1 MEINGVKIEVPE
13 GMESYIVD
21 GEVRFRKKL
30 SLDDVYK
37 KLFFN
42 RPIYYMNDTGWSSER
57 RDNFDSMI
65 PLDNREFKNNC
76 TSEKQVEKLLA
87 IIQLMNVA
95 KYLNGDWQPNWGNN
109 DGYEYK
115 YYLFIDYPGNKI
127 EIAYVASCC
136 SDGIYFKSEELAQQA
151 IDILGEEAIKLAL
164 CTDW

>member
-1 MEINGVKIEVPE
+1 MDSKNLTIIPPK
-13 GMESYIVD
+13 GMEAYQEGNEIKFHPIEEKTVYKDVARRLFYGKTAWYISNE
-21 GEVRFRKKL
+21 GGIRKL
-30 SLDDVYK
+30 SVGDS
-37 KLFFN
+37 
-42 RPIYYMNDTGWSSER
+42 YYH
-57 RDNFDSMI
+57 
-65 PLDNREFKNNC
+65 PNNC
-76 TSEKQVEKLLA
+76 TSEKQAQKLLA
-87 IIQLMNVA
+87 INHLMNVA

-164 CTDW
+164 STDW